1 MLHEAC
7 GNEQENRSQYDILLA
22 MTVPMRSTQ
31 RAPEGIRGF
40 EETVHDLAHFRY
52 ALRIFLRFSETA
64 ARECGVTPQ
73 QHQLMLGVAGFSG
86 RGSATITELAEFL
99 QERHHSVVG
108 LVGRAVRRGLVRTVQ
123 DREDRRVVIV
133 SLTATGRRVLARLSA
148 LHGREVGR
156 MRALMEASE
165 IGNLPPFRQ
174 PLRRSSLTRAVPA
187 NSI

>member
-1 MLHEAC
+1 
-7 GNEQENRSQYDILLA
+7 
-22 MTVPMRSTQ
+22 MTVPMRSAQ
-31 RAPEGIRGF
+31 RAPDRVRGF
-40 EETVHDLAHFRY
+40 EEMVRDLAHFRY

-64 ARECGVTPQ
+64 ARECRVTPQ

-133 SLTATGRRVLARLSA
+133 SLTPTGRRVLARLST
-148 LHGREVGR
+148 LHRQEVGR
-156 MRALMEASE
+156 MRALMDASE
-165 IGNLPPFRQ
+165 IGNLSAFGQ
-174 PLRRSSLTRAVPA
+174 PLRRSSPTRAITA

>member
-1 MLHEAC
+1 MSV
-7 GNEQENRSQYDILLA
+7 QTRSIQRVSDIRF
-22 MTVPMRSTQ
+22 PR
-31 RAPEGIRGF
+31 F
-40 EETVHDLAHFRY
+40 EDVVRDLARFRY

-108 LVGRAVRRGLVRTVQ
+108 LVGRAVRRGLVRTTQ
-123 DREDRRVVIV
+123 DRDDRRVVIV
-133 SLTATGRRVLARLSA
+133 SLTATGRRLLTRLSA

-156 MRALMEASE
+156 MRALMDASE
-165 IGNLPPFRQ
+165 IGNSPSFRQ
-174 PLRRSSLTRAVPA
+174 TTRRSKTARPVTP
-187 NSI
+187 NSIH